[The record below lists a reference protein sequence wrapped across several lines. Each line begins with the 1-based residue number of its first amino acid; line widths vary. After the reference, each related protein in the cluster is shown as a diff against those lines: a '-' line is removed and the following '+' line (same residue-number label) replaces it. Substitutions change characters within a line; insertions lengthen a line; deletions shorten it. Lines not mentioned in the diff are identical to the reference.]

1 MTALFADGGV
11 GSGNEDKVV
20 FPHGAEV
27 RWGKNLNCI
36 NFKHFLS
43 VFEIVFVVSAAVLV
57 VDMLCHC
64 WCDGNVGGVSCVAVV
79 GLYIFDS
86 P

>member
-27 RWGKNLNCI
+27 RWGKKSQFFDL
-36 NFKHFLS
+36 KQHFLS
-43 VFEIVFVVSAAVLV
+43 VLEIDFVVTAAAAVIVLV
-57 VDMLCHC
+57 VDLLLSLL
-64 WCDGNVGGVSCVAVV
+64 V
-79 GLYIFDS
+79 
-86 P
+86 

>member
-27 RWGKNLNCI
+27 RWGKNLN
-36 NFKHFLS
+36 FFDLKQHFLS
-43 VFEIVFVVSAAVLV
+43 VLESDFVVTAAAAVIVLV
-57 VDMLCHC
+57 VDLLLSLL
-64 WCDGNVGGVSCVAVV
+64 V
-79 GLYIFDS
+79 
-86 P
+86 